1 MRPERPSRPQTEPSA
16 RPAEPGRRALLGAG
30 AAAVAAGLLGS
41 GDTAAARPA
50 RADGKGAAAAA
61 DGVPPGYVTP
71 GGSRVRDTERRRGN
85 GPVRQMSLLATPA
98 PVRLGAR
105 TVNTWTY
112 EGALTGPE
120 IRVSA
125 GDMLAVDFANDLP
138 HATTVHWHGL
148 TLRNDMDGVP
158 GITQDAVAPGE
169 SFAYRFMTQRPGTY
183 YYHPHVGVQQD
194 RGLYGP
200 LIIEDPREPLAYD
213 REWVVVL
220 DDWVDG
226 VDGSDP
232 DAILKELN
240 HGMSSGHEMRAA
252 APEPKGPPRMLERSH
267 SDLLGGE
274 AGNVDY
280 PLHLI
285 NGRTADDPETFAA
298 APGDRI
304 RIRIINAGGD
314 TAYRVALGGHTMT
327 ITHTDGHPVEHADTD
342 TLLIGMSE
350 RYDVLVTAKDGVF
363 PLTALAEGKKHLAQA
378 LLRTGGGAA
387 PGPGAR
393 PRELDGKLVT
403 AFDLD
408 CGESARLPDREVD
421 RRHQL
426 VLTGSMRRFDWAINR
441 KPYTSSQRYPV
452 REGERVEL
460 VFRNHSPM
468 WHPMHL
474 HGHPFE
480 LTYGGARKDTVIVRP
495 GHTVRVH
502 LDADNPGLWMLHCHN
517 VYHSESGMM
526 TVLGYRE

>member
-1 MRPERPSRPQTEPSA
+1 MRPERPSRPLTDPSA
-16 RPAEPGRRALLGAG
+16 RPAEPGRRTLLGAG

-41 GDTAAARPA
+41 AGSGTAHAAPAASGDVPA
-50 RADGKGAAAAA
+50 
-61 DGVPPGYVTP
+61 GYVTP
-71 GGSRVRDTERRRGN
+71 GGPRVRDTEKRRGE
-85 GPVRQMSLLATPA
+85 GPVRRMSLIATPA
-98 PVRLGAR
+98 PVRLGGR
-105 TVNTWTY
+105 TVRTWTY
-112 EGALTGPE
+112 DGALTGPE
-120 IRVSA
+120 IRVTA
-125 GDMLAVDFANDLP
+125 GDTLAVDFANNLP
-138 HATTVHWHGL
+138 DATTVHWHGL
-148 TLRNDMDGVP
+148 ALRNDMDGVP
-158 GITQDAVAPGE
+158 GITQDPVAPGA
-169 SFAYRFMTQRPGTY
+169 SFAYHYATARPGTY
-183 YYHPHVGVQQD
+183 WYHPHVGVQQD

-200 LIIEDPREPLAYD
+200 LIVEDPREPLAYD

-226 VDGSDP
+226 IDGSTP
-232 DAILKELN
+232 DAVLKELN
-240 HGMSSGHEMRAA
+240 HGMSHSGHEMRAVTA
-252 APEPKGPPRMLERSH
+252 DGPSRVLERSH

-285 NGRTADDPETFAA
+285 NGRPAEDPETFTA
-298 APGDRI
+298 APGDRV

-314 TAYRVALGGHTMT
+314 TGYRVALGGHTMT

-350 RYDVLVTAKDGVF
+350 RYDVLVTVKDGVF
-363 PLTALAEGKKHLAQA
+363 PLTALAEGKGHLAQA
-378 LLRTGGGAA
+378 VLRTGGGAA
-387 PGPGAR
+387 PGPATR

-408 CGESARLPDREVD
+408 CGEAVRLPDRAVD

-426 VLTGSMRRFDWAINR
+426 VLSGSMRRFDWAINR
-441 KPYTSSQRYPV
+441 KPYTPSQRYPV

-474 HGHPFE
+474 HGHAFE
-480 LTYGGARKDTVIVRP
+480 LAAGGARKDTVIVRP